1 MRQVESLHSYD
12 YTLNRWHL
20 YLFGAGSQ
28 LQMNPAYVPLERLT
42 LGECERAVYAFIG
55 TFAGMSP
62 IVLGQRVSSQET
74 LATGLTKMN
83 LLATVDNILII

>member
-12 YTLNRWHL
+12 YTLYRRHL

-28 LQMNPAYVPLERLT
+28 LQMNPAYVSFERLS
-42 LGECERAVYAFIG
+42 LSECERTVYAFIG
-55 TFAGMSP
+55 TLAGMSP
-62 IVLGQRVSSQET
+62 IVLRQCVSSQET

-83 LLATVDNILII
+83 LLATM